1 MEVRHEQL
9 PSVQI
14 SANQVVDDDFACLLS
29 DLIQIEPAT
38 SKKCDDKESVYSD
51 LSISTINSEFGK
63 KAPKVGSF
71 QKFVKNNGII
81 EDFSSDLFSKD
92 EIHKI
97 AVLDMRMFNL
107 DRNSENILVQRSST
121 ENQYT
126 LIPIDHG
133 LTLPDSLELCSY
145 DVIWLG
151 FDQASEPFSQR
162 TLDYIQRLDVDA
174 DIEML
179 ESSFKFRPVCLRN
192 MKISTLLLQKG
203 AANGLTLAQIGQLI
217 CRPDEDDSEPSTL
230 EKIVMK
236 AEQVSAQKG
245 RNSNLL
251 AVTKKGLPKA
261 FSTQDFQQPQA
272 FGGELKLDFSI
283 DKSEKLSRDR
293 LYSEVY
299 SSPSKGDMLEVS
311 DPVETETSRIEESK
325 EPSLPALG
333 KQISFSEACKQ
344 QKSQTKVWTK
354 INLSIEATT
363 AKRREQLAA
372 NRAQIRGGP
381 HDAEFFAAFTPLLEE
396 AISQVKSNC

>member
-1 MEVRHEQL
+1 
-9 PSVQI
+9 
-14 SANQVVDDDFACLLS
+14 
-29 DLIQIEPAT
+29 
-38 SKKCDDKESVYSD
+38 
-51 LSISTINSEFGK
+51 
-63 KAPKVGSF
+63 
-71 QKFVKNNGII
+71 
-81 EDFSSDLFSKD
+81 
-92 EIHKI
+92 
-97 AVLDMRMFNL
+97 MRMFNL
-107 DRNSENILVQRSST
+107 DRNSENILVQRSA

-133 LTLPDSLELCSY
+133 LTLPDSLELYSY

-151 FDQASEPFSQR
+151 FDHASEPFSQKS
-162 TLDYIQRLDVDA
+162 LDYIQRLDIHA

-179 ESSFKFRPVCLRN
+179 ESSFKFRPICLRN

-217 CRPDEDDSEPSTL
+217 CRPDEDDTEPSTL

-245 RNSNLL
+245 KNSNLL
-251 AVTKKGLPKA
+251 TVTKKGLPKA
-261 FSTQDFQQPQA
+261 TSTQDFQQPKA

-283 DKSEKLSRDR
+283 DRSEKPIRDR

-299 SSPSKGDMLEVS
+299 SSPSKAEMLAVS
-311 DPVETETSRIEESK
+311 DPVKTETTLIEESK

-344 QKSQTKVWTK
+344 QKSQTKVWNK
-354 INLSIEATT
+354 INLSNEVTT
-363 AKRREQLAA
+363 SKRREQLNA

-381 HDAEFFAAFTPLLEE
+381 HDAEFFAALTPLLEE
-396 AISQVKSNC
+396 AIIQIRSNC